1 MKFLRGK
8 VLAVGAMLMVFT
20 VSGEAGAEPQRSGW
34 YVGGGI
40 GGNWVRD
47 MEETGWNRETYCYP
61 GTCDEPGLSQD
72 IEGISIPGYRWNYDL
87 DLDLGSAF
95 EISIG
100 RTFNRW
106 RLEISAAQRKN
117 NINQKFTS
125 ITYLDGRPQY
135 RPSATNRVVSN
146 GMSSI
151 DDLTTRTLTF
161 NVYYDFLNVFHPRI
175 TPYLGVGLG
184 VAFGEVSGVR
194 YSSDY
199 KDLANPMRD
208 LSFYNSYKD
217 ADMRD
222 TVVVGNFYAGADYH
236 VTEKVLAGVK
246 LTYSIM
252 DDLEAEAGYH
262 KHPFNQQDP
271 NFRFHER
278 FSGPHQY
285 SVMFTMKYL
294 FAD

>member
-8 VLAVGAMLMVFT
+8 LFAVVQILTVLT
-20 VSGEAGAEPQRSGW
+20 VSGEAGAELQRSGW

-47 MEETGWNRETYCYP
+47 MEERGWNRDTYCYP

-87 DLDLGSAF
+87 DLDFGSAF

-100 RTFNRW
+100 RIFNRW

-125 ITYLDGRPQY
+125 ITYLDGRAGY

-146 GMSSI
+146 SLSRI
-151 DDLTTRTLTF
+151 DDLTTRTLSF
-161 NVYYDFLNVFHPRI
+161 NVYYDFLHVFHPRI

-184 VAFGEVSGVR
+184 VAFGEVSGVH
-194 YSSDY
+194 YSTNHE
-199 KDLANPMRD
+199 DLGDPSRD
-208 LSFYNSYKD
+208 LSFYNSHKD
-217 ADMRD
+217 VDIRD

-236 VTEKVLAGVK
+236 VTDKILAGMK
-246 LTYSIM
+246 LTYSMM

-262 KHPFNQQDP
+262 AHPAHRENPD
-271 NFRFHER
+271 FRFHER

-285 SVMFTMKYL
+285 SVMFTVKYL
-294 FAD
+294 FPD